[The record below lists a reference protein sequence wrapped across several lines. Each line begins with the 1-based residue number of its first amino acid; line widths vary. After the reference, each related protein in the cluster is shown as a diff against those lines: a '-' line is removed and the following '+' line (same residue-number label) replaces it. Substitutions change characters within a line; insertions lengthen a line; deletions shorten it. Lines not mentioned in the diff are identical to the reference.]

1 MTINDIITEA
11 NLEGL
16 LLNQLFQYPDGT
28 WRAEWKLQ
36 LEDVCHWA
44 TSTGRGA
51 TAQEALLAA
60 RNSILVMQFPQ
71 AKHDQNRH
79 ISVDL
84 SHLTLSDADLDELL
98 AESRI
103 T

>member
-1 MTINDIITEA
+1 MTIDDIIAEA
-11 NLEGL
+11 NLAGL

-51 TAQEALLAA
+51 IRACRSTKSSPAST
-60 RNSILVMQFPQ
+60 NSLYKPV
-71 AKHDQNRH
+71 RG
-79 ISVDL
+79 L
-84 SHLTLSDADLDELL
+84 SSDGTPGLRRTPG
-98 AESRI
+98 S
-103 T
+103 